1 MELKQYFGVIKK
13 WWWLA
18 VACVLIASVSS
29 YLGTQQMPRIYSA
42 TTTLMV
48 GQALQQA
55 NPSSQDIWLSQQLA
69 QTYTTMVKRKPILE
83 AAAKALGLAYIPS
96 AGNVSARVVTGS
108 QLLEISVL
116 DTDPERARILAD
128 EIAVQLIRQTP
139 TDSPEAQERRDFVQQ
154 QLKDLED
161 KIETTRV
168 EIEDEQK
175 SLDAA
180 NSARAIQQYQS
191 NITALQQKLNS
202 YQATYASLLTTVQ
215 GGTNYV
221 TVIEPASTPTYPISP
236 NVSQTVMLAAAIGL
250 ALALG
255 GAFLIEY
262 LDDTVKTPEEAA
274 QLTGL
279 PSLGA
284 IARIEG
290 KSDDDRLIAVHHPL
304 SPIVEAYRV
313 LRTNI
318 QFSAIDKP
326 IKTLMVTSPAPSEGK
341 SVTLANLAVV
351 MAQSGLKVIAVDTD
365 LRRPVQ
371 HHIFNIAN
379 DYGLCDGIL
388 HANPG
393 VMEYVQPT
401 QVENLWLLPSGALPP
416 NPAELLGSK
425 RMGEIIEELK
435 TNADLVI
442 FDTPPTLLVT
452 DAAVL
457 AGRVDGVLLVND
469 AGATR
474 RAMSKRAADELRR
487 VHAPLLGLVMNRLS
501 TRRGSYYYYQ
511 YYHYKYYRHE
521 DGTVEKRRS
530 KAEKKRRSKK

>member
-29 YLGTQQMPRIYSA
+29 YMGTRQMPRIYSA

-55 NPSSQDIWLSQQLA
+55 NPSSQDMWLSQQLA
-69 QTYTTMVKRKPILE
+69 QTYTTMVKRRPILE
-83 AAAKALGLAYIPS
+83 GAAQALGLTYIPS
-96 AGNVSARVVTGS
+96 AGNVSARVVPGS

-116 DTDPERARILAD
+116 DTDPARARILAD
-128 EIAVQLIRQTP
+128 EIAAQLIKQTP
-139 TDSPEAQERRDFVQQ
+139 TDSPEVQERRAFVQQ
-154 QLKDLED
+154 QLQDLED
-161 KIETTRV
+161 KIQTTKSG
-168 EIEDEQK
+168 IEDEQK

-191 NITALQQKLNS
+191 NITALQQKLSS

-221 TVIEPASTPTYPISP
+221 TVIETASTPTYPISP

-262 LDDTVKTPEEAA
+262 LDDTIKTPEEAA

-326 IKTLMVTSPAPSEGK
+326 IKTLMITSPAPSEGK

-379 DYGLCDGIL
+379 DYGLSDSIL

-393 VMEYVQPT
+393 VMEHLQPT

-435 TNADLVI
+435 ANADLVL

-469 AGATR
+469 AGTTR
-474 RAMSKRAADELRR
+474 RAMSKRAAEELRR

-521 DGTVEKRRS
+521 DGAVEKRRS
-530 KAEKKRRSKK
+530 KAQKRSKK

>member
-48 GQALQQA
+48 GRALQQA
-55 NPSSQDIWLSQQLA
+55 NPSSQEIYLSQQLA
-69 QTYTTMVKRKPILE
+69 QTYATMVKRKPILE
-83 AAAKALGLAYIPS
+83 GAARALGLQYIPS
-96 AGNVSARVVTGS
+96 AGNVSARVVPGS

-128 EIAVQLIRQTP
+128 EIAQQLIKQTP
-139 TDSPEAQERRDFVQQ
+139 TDSPEVQERRAFVQE
-154 QLKDLED
+154 QLQDLED
-161 KIETTRV
+161 KIKTTKA
-168 EIEDEQK
+168 EIEEEQK
-175 SLDAA
+175 KLDAA

-191 NITALQQKLNS
+191 NISALQQKLSS
-202 YQATYASLLTTVQ
+202 YQSTYASLLTTVQ

-221 TVIEPASTPTYPISP
+221 TVVEPASRPTYPISP
-236 NVSQTVMLAAAIGL
+236 NVSQTVMLAAGIGL

-279 PSLGA
+279 PALGA

-290 KSDDDRLIAVHHPL
+290 KTLTDHLITARHPL
-304 SPIVEAYRV
+304 SPIAEAYRV

-318 QFSAIDKP
+318 QFSTVDKP
-326 IKTLMVTSPAPSEGK
+326 LKTLMVTSPAPSEGK

-351 MAQSGLKVIAVDTD
+351 MAQAGLKVIAVDTD
-365 LRRPVQ
+365 LRRPIQ
-371 HHIFNIAN
+371 HKMFNVAN

-393 VMEYVQPT
+393 IMEHVQPT
-401 QVENLWLLPSGALPP
+401 QIENLWLLPSGTIPP

-435 TNADLVI
+435 ANADLVI
-442 FDTPPTLLVT
+442 FDTPPALLVT

-457 AGRVDGVLLVND
+457 ANRVDGVLLVND
-469 AGATR
+469 AGNTR
-474 RAMSKRAADELRR
+474 RGMTQRATAELRR
-487 VHAPLLGLVMNRLS
+487 IHAPLLGLVMNRLS

-521 DGTVEKRRS
+521 DSTVEKRRS
-530 KAEKKRRSKK
+530 KVERRRRRK

>member
-1 MELKQYFGVIKK
+1 MELKQYFGVVKK

-29 YLGTQQMPRIYSA
+29 YLGTRQMPRIYSA

-48 GQALQQA
+48 GQAMQQA

-83 AAAKALGLAYIPS
+83 AAAQALGLEYIPS

-108 QLLEISVL
+108 QLLEITVL

-128 EIAVQLIRQTP
+128 EIATQLIKQTP

-161 KIETTRV
+161 KIETTKA
-168 EIEDEQK
+168 EIEEEQK

-191 NITALQQKLNS
+191 NITALQQKLSS
-202 YQATYASLLTTVQ
+202 YQSTYASLLTTVQ
-215 GGTNYV
+215 GGINYV
-221 TVIEPASTPTYPISP
+221 TVVEPASTPTVPISP
-236 NVSQTVMLAAAIGL
+236 NVSQTVLLAAAIGL

-262 LDDTVKTPEEAA
+262 LDDTVKTPEEAT

-279 PSLGA
+279 PALGA

-290 KSDDDRLIAVHHPL
+290 KTDEERLIAVHHPL

-326 IKTLMVTSPAPSEGK
+326 LKTLMITSPAPSEGK

-371 HHIFNIAN
+371 HHIFKVSN
-379 DYGLCDGIL
+379 DSGLSDGVL
-388 HANPG
+388 HTNPG
-393 VMEYVQPT
+393 IMEHVQPT
-401 QVENLWLLPSGALPP
+401 QVENLWLLPSGTLPP

-435 TNADLVI
+435 ANADLVI
-442 FDTPPTLLVT
+442 FDTPPALLVT

-457 AGRVDGVLLVND
+457 ATRVDGVLLVND
-469 AGATR
+469 AGVTR
-474 RAMSKRAADELRR
+474 RAMSQRAVQELRR
-487 VHAPLLGLVMNRLS
+487 THAPLLGLVLNRLS
-501 TRRGSYYYYQ
+501 ARRGGYYYYQ

-530 KAEKKRRSKK
+530 KAEKKRRK

>member
-18 VACVLIASVSS
+18 VTCVLIASVSS
-29 YLGTQQMPRIYSA
+29 YMGTQQMPRIYSA

-55 NPSSQDIWLSQQLA
+55 NPSSQEIYLSQQLA
-69 QTYTTMVKRKPILE
+69 QTYATMVKRKPILE
-83 AAAKALGLAYIPS
+83 GAARALGLQYIPA
-96 AGNVSARVVTGS
+96 AGNVSARVVPGS
-108 QLLEISVL
+108 QLLEITVL

-128 EIAVQLIRQTP
+128 EIAQQLIKQTP
-139 TDSPEAQERRDFVQQ
+139 TDSPEVQERRAFVQQ

-161 KIETTRV
+161 KIKTTKA
-168 EIEDEQK
+168 EIEEEQK
-175 SLDAA
+175 KLDAA

-191 NITALQQKLNS
+191 NISALQQKLSS
-202 YQATYASLLTTVQ
+202 YQSTYASLLTTVQ
-215 GGTNYV
+215 GGINYV
-221 TVIEPASTPTYPISP
+221 TVVEPASKPTSPISP
-236 NVSQTVMLAAAIGL
+236 NVSQTVMLAAGIGL

-279 PSLGA
+279 PALGA

-290 KSDDDRLIAVHHPL
+290 KTLEDRLITAHHPL
-304 SPIVEAYRV
+304 SPIAEAYRV

-318 QFSAIDKP
+318 QFSTVDKP
-326 IKTLMVTSPAPSEGK
+326 LKTLMVISPAPSEGK

-365 LRRPVQ
+365 LRRPIQ
-371 HHIFNIAN
+371 HKIFDIAN
-379 DYGLCDGIL
+379 ESGLCDGIL
-388 HANPG
+388 HANPSI
-393 VMEYVQPT
+393 MEYVQPT
-401 QVENLWLLPSGALPP
+401 QVENLWLLPSGTIPP

-435 TNADLVI
+435 ANADLLI
-442 FDTPPTLLVT
+442 FDTPPALLVT

-457 AGRVDGVLLVND
+457 ANRVDGVLLVND
-469 AGATR
+469 AGSTR
-474 RAMSKRAADELRR
+474 RGMTQRAAEELRR

-530 KAEKKRRSKK
+530 KSERKRRRK

>member
-18 VACVLIASVSS
+18 VTCVLIASVSS
-29 YLGTQQMPRIYSA
+29 YMGTQQMPRIYSA

-55 NPSSQDIWLSQQLA
+55 NPSSQEIYLSQQLA
-69 QTYTTMVKRKPILE
+69 QTYATMVKRKPILE
-83 AAAKALGLAYIPS
+83 GAARALGLQYIPA
-96 AGNVSARVVTGS
+96 AGNVSARVVPGS
-108 QLLEISVL
+108 QLLEITVL

-128 EIAVQLIRQTP
+128 EIAQQLIKQTP
-139 TDSPEAQERRDFVQQ
+139 TDSPEVQERRAFVQQ

-161 KIETTRV
+161 KIKTTKA
-168 EIEDEQK
+168 EIEEEQK
-175 SLDAA
+175 KLDAA

-191 NITALQQKLNS
+191 NISALQQKLSS
-202 YQATYASLLTTVQ
+202 YQSTYASLLTTVQ
-215 GGTNYV
+215 GGINYV
-221 TVIEPASTPTYPISP
+221 TVVEPASKPTSPISP
-236 NVSQTVMLAAAIGL
+236 NVSQTVMLAAGIGL

-279 PSLGA
+279 PALGA

-290 KSDDDRLIAVHHPL
+290 KTLEDRLITAHHPL
-304 SPIVEAYRV
+304 SPIAEAYRV

-318 QFSAIDKP
+318 QFSTVDKP
-326 IKTLMVTSPAPSEGK
+326 LKTLMVTSPAPSEGK

-365 LRRPVQ
+365 LRRPIQ
-371 HHIFNIAN
+371 HKIFDIAN
-379 DYGLCDGIL
+379 ESGLCDGIL
-388 HANPG
+388 HANPSI
-393 VMEYVQPT
+393 MEYVQPT
-401 QVENLWLLPSGALPP
+401 QVENLWLLPSGTIPP

-435 TNADLVI
+435 ANADLLI
-442 FDTPPTLLVT
+442 FDTPPALLVT

-457 AGRVDGVLLVND
+457 ANRVDGVLLVND
-469 AGATR
+469 AGSTR
-474 RAMSKRAADELRR
+474 RGMTQRAAEELRR

-530 KAEKKRRSKK
+530 KSERKRRRK